1 MFSPET
7 ASKKQRVGIML
18 DLGNSETR
26 VRVKYKPIKG
36 LEGTHEPVD
45 MTFELSN
52 HYVALLSDYV
62 VSPDYMNSRSSILS
76 INEMRIANGELVER
90 EFIGSYSYPSG
101 KNDKSSEPITNWTIQ
116 LVIAKTYHL
125 LSEAWDIPISDIDIS
140 FDILCLLPPDEHAY
154 NKQAMIDLIAGI
166 DTVTELV
173 PVGDEENY
181 TTAEYPVLCNMIQ
194 CYPEGITAFFG
205 MCVDISG
212 NKATPNP
219 DIEKYRKGYVLI
231 IDIGAGTTDLA
242 IMQDGMLKADSRMSI
257 PDAGNHIIS
266 ALTRNLKATKLRGR
280 LQLGIKN
287 VASIM
292 EQGTVSEGDGVIVED
307 CAEQLTAAKEELAE
321 ALSHQIAN
329 WANSNSVVSLA
340 KGILIVGGANV
351 AAIREGKIVSPAI
364 DTFLMPKLKTFCPYA
379 ELISLRNRDPRYLNL
394 DGLESVYLTY
404 LAKRG
409 ASK

>member
-26 VRVKYKPIKG
+26 VRLKYKPIKG

-45 MTFELSN
+45 MTFVLSN
-52 HYVALLSDYV
+52 HYAALLSNYII
-62 VSPDYMNSRSSILS
+62 SPDYMNNQSSILS

-90 EFIGSYSYPSG
+90 EFIGSYEYPSG
-101 KNDKSSEPITNWTIQ
+101 KTDKSSEPITNWTIQ
-116 LVIAKTYHL
+116 LVIAKVYHI
-125 LSEAWDIPISDIDIS
+125 LSEAWDIPISDIDIA

-154 NKQAMIDLIAGI
+154 NKQAMIDLISSI
-166 DTVTELV
+166 DTVTELL
-173 PVGDEENY
+173 PVGDEEHY
-181 TTAEYPVLCNMIQ
+181 TSAEYPVLCNTIQ
-194 CYPEGITAFFG
+194 CFPEGITAFFG
-205 MCVDISG
+205 ICVDITG

-257 PDAGNHIIS
+257 ADAGTHILS
-266 ALTRNLKATKLRGR
+266 ALTRNVKATKLRGK

-287 VASIM
+287 IASVM
-292 EQGTVSEGDGVIVED
+292 ETGTICEGDGLIVED
-307 CAEQLTAAKEELAE
+307 CAEQLTAAKEEVANSLA
-321 ALSHQIAN
+321 HQIAN
-329 WANSNSVVSLA
+329 WVNSNNVMSLV

-351 AAIREGKIVSPAI
+351 AAVRDGEIVSPAI
-364 DTFLMPKLKTFCPYA
+364 ETFLMPKIKKFCPYA